1 MRSFI
6 LLLTLLCAAP
16 ALRAEESVM
25 LDTRPGV
32 KQGFLLLQP
41 DAKPVA
47 AVILFAGGHGNL
59 QLDGRSLGWGQ
70 SNFLVRSRDLF
81 AGHDFLV
88 ATIDAPSDRKGSDG
102 MLGGFRA
109 SAEHAADI
117 DAVIAYLRKQTDV
130 PVWLVG
136 TSRGTES
143 ATSVAIHAK
152 HPVAGVVLTSS
163 MSEPNS
169 NGTAVTQMALD
180 RLRMPVLL
188 VAHRD
193 DGCHHTPAEG
203 AERIKQGLTA
213 APKVEVRYFTGGDRP
228 RSKPCEAK
236 SAHGFLGI
244 EKEVVDAIAG
254 FIKAY
259 GSAGKK

>member
-6 LLLTLLCAAP
+6 LLLTLLCVAP
-16 ALRAEESVM
+16 ALHAEESVM

-47 AVILFAGGHGNL
+47 AVILFAGGNGDL
-59 QLDGRSLGWGQ
+59 GLDGKPRLT
-70 SNFLVRSRDLF
+70 NFLVRSRELF
-81 AGHDFLV
+81 ASHDFLV
-88 ATIDAPSDRKGSDG
+88 AVVDAPSDRKGTTG

-117 DAVIAYLRKQTDV
+117 DAVIAYLHKQADV

-143 ATSVAIHAK
+143 AASVSARAK
-152 HPVAGVVLTSS
+152 QQIAGLVLTSS
-163 MSEPNS
+163 MTEANS
-169 NGTAVTQMALD
+169 GGTAVTEMALD
-180 RLRMPVLL
+180 RIKLPVLI

-213 APKVEVRYFTGGDRP
+213 AKVEVRYFTGGDRP

-236 SAHGFLGI
+236 SAHGFFGI

-254 FIKAY
+254 FIKAN
-259 GSAGKK
+259 GPANKK